1 MIGLEY
7 FRRRNNMSITD
18 LGNQIGVSR
27 QIVSKW
33 EKKEKSIPADRV
45 MEFAKLFQVNELYIT
60 QDIEDYN
67 YNGVPIEDII
77 AENMELKME
86 IKILKEKLNRK

>member
-45 MEFAKLFQVNELYIT
+45 REFAKLFQVNELYIT

-86 IKILKEKLNRK
+86 IKILKEKLNMK

>member
-33 EKKEKSIPADRV
+33 EKKEKSIPTDRV
-45 MEFAKLFQVNELYIT
+45 REFAKLFQVNELYIT

-86 IKILKEKLNRK
+86 IKILKEKLNMK